1 MDLEENK
8 VKVKWIY
15 LRKFVPGTV
24 QGDQFLFILLE
35 FGYKYNFDCYSV
47 FFFSQFSDPHLHG
60 FLSLLY
66 YLPPFL
72 FTLHV

>member
-47 FFFSQFSDPHLHG
+47 FFFFSIL
-60 FLSLLY
+60 
-66 YLPPFL
+66 
-72 FTLHV
+72 